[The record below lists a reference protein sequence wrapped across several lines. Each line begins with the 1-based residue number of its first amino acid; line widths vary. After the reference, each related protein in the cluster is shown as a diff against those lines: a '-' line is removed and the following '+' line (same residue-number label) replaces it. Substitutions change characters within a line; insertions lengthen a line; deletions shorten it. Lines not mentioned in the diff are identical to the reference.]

1 VFSPF
6 IKLFHEGGWVL
17 FPIFAVSVIVWHIA
31 TGKLFRFIKLGKAR
45 KRVHAILTGP
55 QAGGEP
61 RTGYEPF
68 DVLVTRLR
76 RPGITPESVERAFDE
91 LLIEIT
97 PRLERGFSTISAC
110 VVMAPLLGLL
120 GTITGMNT
128 MFSVIGRF
136 GFGNPTIM
144 ANGISMALQATL
156 TGLSVAVTSL
166 LFLDYLNTSKQ
177 KVISGLREDRD
188 IMLSRT
194 LAARP
199 SPASQPE
206 EKKGGSMRNASN
218 PFAEEH
224 QNPEINLAP
233 FVDTIMILLI
243 FFVVTA
249 NMMVETGVD
258 VSKPKAQSAQPA
270 GQKAILIGIT
280 REGTVHVGG
289 RQFTIERLRTLV
301 EQEVSKQPDV
311 SVMIV
316 SDRDGAV
323 GRTVDVIDQCTLA
336 GAQKISIAAHKD

>member
-1 VFSPF
+1 VFAPVV
-6 IKLFHEGGWVL
+6 KLFHEGGWVL
-17 FPIFAVSVIVWHIA
+17 YPIFAVSVVVWHIA
-31 TGKLFRFIKLGKAR
+31 SGKLVRFLQLGKAR
-45 KRVHAILTGP
+45 KRMHAILTGP
-55 QAGGEP
+55 SGEGTP
-61 RTGYEPF
+61 RTGNPAF
-68 DVLVTRLR
+68 DTLVKRLQK
-76 RPGITPESVERAFDE
+76 PAITPVGIERAFDE

-97 PRLERGFSTISAC
+97 PRLERGFSTITAC

-156 TGLSVAVTSL
+156 TGLAVAVASL
-166 LFLDYLNTSKQ
+166 LFLDYLNTTKQ
-177 KVISGLREDRD
+177 KVIAGLREDRD
-188 IMLSRT
+188 ISLNNV
-194 LAARP
+194 LAAHP
-199 SPASQPE
+199 ISQAK
-206 EKKGGSMRNASN
+206 EKKGGSMRTVGS

-258 VSKPKAQSAQPA
+258 VSKPKAQSAQPV

-289 RQFTIERLRTLV
+289 RQFTVERLRTLV
-301 EQEVSKQPDV
+301 EQEVGKQPDV

-316 SDRDGAV
+316 ADRDGSV

>member
-1 VFSPF
+1 
-6 IKLFHEGGWVL
+6 VL
-17 FPIFAVSVIVWHIA
+17 FPIFAVSIIVWHIA
-31 TGKLFRFIKLGKAR
+31 FGKLFRFLKLAKAR

-55 QAGGEP
+55 SVEGVV
-61 RTGYEPF
+61 RTGYEAF
-68 DVLVTRLR
+68 DTLVKRLR
-76 RPGITPESVERAFDE
+76 KPAITPEQVERAFDE

-177 KVISGLREDRD
+177 KVIAGLREDRD
-188 IMLSRT
+188 IMLSKT

-199 SPASQPE
+199 DPASQPEE

>member
-1 VFSPF
+1 VFAPF

-17 FPIFAVSVIVWHIA
+17 YPIFAVSIVVWHIA
-31 TGKLFRFIKLGKAR
+31 SGKLIRFLQLGKAR
-45 KRVHAILTGP
+45 KRMHAILTGNSGKPVP
-55 QAGGEP
+55 Q
-61 RTGYEPF
+61 RTGNTSF
-68 DVLVTRLR
+68 DTLVQRLQ
-76 RPGITPESVERAFDE
+76 RPRITAVQVERAFDE
-91 LLIEIT
+91 MLIEIT
-97 PRLERGFSTISAC
+97 PRLERGFSTITAC
-110 VVMAPLLGLL
+110 IVMAPLLGLL

-128 MFSVIGRF
+128 MFSVIGMF

-156 TGLSVAVTSL
+156 TGLSVAVASL
-166 LFLDYLNTSKQ
+166 LFLDYLNTAKQ

-188 IMLSRT
+188 IMMSKVLT
-194 LAARP
+194 EQP
-199 SPASQPE
+199 ISQTE

-270 GQKAILIGIT
+270 GQKALLIGIT

-316 SDRDGAV
+316 SDRDGSV

>member
-1 VFSPF
+1 VFGPF

-17 FPIFAVSVIVWHIA
+17 FPIFAVSVVVWHIA
-31 TGKLFRFIKLGKAR
+31 TGKLIRFIQLAKAR

-55 QAGGEP
+55 GDNESVP
-61 RTGYEPF
+61 RTGFAAF
-68 DVLVTRLR
+68 DTLIMRLQKPR
-76 RPGITPESVERAFDE
+76 IGPVQVERAFDQ

-97 PRLERGFSTISAC
+97 PRLERGFSTITAC
-110 VVMAPLLGLL
+110 IVMAPLLGLL

-128 MFSVIGRF
+128 MFSVIGKF

-156 TGLSVAVTSL
+156 TGLSVAVASL
-166 LFLDYLNTSKQ
+166 LFLDYLNTAKQ
-177 KVISGLREDRD
+177 KVIAGLREDRD
-188 IMLSRT
+188 IMMSKMLT
-194 LAARP
+194 AHPIPQAG
-199 SPASQPE
+199 
-206 EKKGGSMRNASN
+206 EKKGGSMRNAGN

-280 REGTVHVGG
+280 REGTVHIGG
-289 RQFTIERLRTLV
+289 RQFTLERLRTLV
-301 EQEVSKQPDV
+301 EQEVGKQPDV